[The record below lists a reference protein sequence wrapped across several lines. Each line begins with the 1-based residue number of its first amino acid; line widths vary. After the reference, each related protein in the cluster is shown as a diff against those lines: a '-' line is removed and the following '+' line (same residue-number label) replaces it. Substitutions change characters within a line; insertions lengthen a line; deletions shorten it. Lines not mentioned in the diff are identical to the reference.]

1 MVYAISAAEMP
12 CVVGLL
18 GLSGDSLAHAG
29 ANGFIRLKTP
39 AQVKIRDNADH
50 ERNKRCAAR
59 GALPTD

>member
-1 MVYAISAAEMP
+1 MTCAISAAEMP

-39 AQVKIRDNADH
+39 AHAKVMDKADH
-50 ERNKRCAAR
+50 ERDKRWAAHCALA
-59 GALPTD
+59 TD